1 VKRSGK
7 SEADRMFENRLER
20 LRRRVRAAR
29 DLGKLYRVVA
39 EGFARLLDA
48 DRVLVL
54 HELDCMRGLE
64 AVYALPRPDDGSLPP
79 VSISRDD
86 SFYDYLKTTRRA
98 LVMLH
103 SPWVQERSPGS
114 KVLPE
119 LLKSGWRVAVPLQ
132 QLDMLVGVVL
142 LGPIGVDLTRL
153 SYRRAIRR
161 LSELIAYAAVTL
173 LMFQRLQQEAK
184 EKATLLEV
192 AKKISSSLDLMEVLE
207 LVVEAVRQ
215 VVPCEHATVF
225 LIDRERDELKHAVY
239 RGSGRA
245 VIKNFRLKLGQGLV
259 GWVAITG
266 QPVVIDN
273 VLEDERYYRLFPDS
287 RSELDV
293 PLVRGDKILGV
304 ISLESRRE
312 RAFTEHH
319 LELAKAFAA
328 QAAVA
333 IENALLLEELV
344 EKRRLERE
352 LAIARE
358 IQKALLP
365 KELPRLRG
373 FALDAY
379 TLPSGMIG
387 GDLYDVVEFA
397 DRTVAL
403 AVGDVSGKGTPG
415 AILMA
420 TLYSTYRGLL
430 RRGIDPGQLMRKLN
444 DLLVER
450 IDLESFATFFLALL
464 NPKTRTLRYCNAGH
478 NPPLLV
484 HEDGSYERLEEGG
497 PVLGFVP
504 QLSYISTKI
513 ELKPGDLLVLY
524 TDGVTE
530 AANAEDELFGEERL
544 VALLQRYRRLGPK
557 RLRKKIIQ
565 EVVAFTGRKALDDDL
580 TLLIVKVS
588 SHGSAASTGEEN
600 AEEVVTD
607 GS

>member
-1 VKRSGK
+1 
-7 SEADRMFENRLER
+7 MFKNRLER
-20 LRRRVRAAR
+20 LRRQVRAAR
-29 DLGKLYRVVA
+29 DLGKLYRIVA
-39 EGFARLLDA
+39 EGFARLLGA
-48 DRVLVL
+48 ERVLVL
-54 HELDCMRGLE
+54 HELDCTRGLE
-64 AVYALPRPDDGSLPP
+64 AVYALPRPDDGRLPGVTIP
-79 VSISRDD
+79 RDD
-86 SFYDYLKTTRRA
+86 PLYTYLKRTTRA
-98 LVMLH
+98 LVLLDDPRVRRAA
-103 SPWVQERSPGS
+103 STSTALEELVEKGDW
-114 KVLPE
+114 KV
-119 LLKSGWRVAVPLQ
+119 AIPLQ
-132 QLDMLVGVVL
+132 QLDLLVGVVL
-142 LGPIGVDLTRL
+142 LGPPENSLASVPF
-153 SYRRAIRR
+153 RRALRR
-161 LSELIAYAAVTL
+161 LAELIAYAAVTL

-184 EKATLLEV
+184 EKAILLEV

-207 LVVEAVRQ
+207 MVVEAVRQ

-245 VIKNFRLKLGQGLV
+245 ALKNFRLKLGQGLV

-266 QPVVIDN
+266 QPVIIDN
-273 VLEDERYYRLFPDS
+273 VLEDERYYRLFQDS

-304 ISLESRRE
+304 ISLESKRE
-312 RAFTEHH
+312 RAFNEHH

-352 LAIARE
+352 LTIARE

-444 DLLVER
+444 DLLLER
-450 IDLESFATFFLALL
+450 IDPESFATFFLALL
-464 NPKTRTLRYCNAGH
+464 SPEKRTLRYCNAGH
-478 NPPLLV
+478 NPPLV
-484 HEDGSYERLEEGG
+484 MHQDGSYERLEDGG

-504 QLSYISTKI
+504 QLSYISAKI
-513 ELKPGDLLVLY
+513 ELKPGDVLVLY

-530 AANAEDELFGEERL
+530 AANPDDELFGEDRL
-544 VALLQRYRRLGPK
+544 IALVRRFRKLGPK
-557 RLRKKIIQ
+557 RLRKKIVQ
-565 EVVAFTGRKALDDDL
+565 EVIAFTGRKALEDDL
-580 TLLIVKVS
+580 TLLIVKVTTRRN
-588 SHGSAASTGEEN
+588 ATSTDQET
-600 AEEVVTD
+600 AQEVVTD